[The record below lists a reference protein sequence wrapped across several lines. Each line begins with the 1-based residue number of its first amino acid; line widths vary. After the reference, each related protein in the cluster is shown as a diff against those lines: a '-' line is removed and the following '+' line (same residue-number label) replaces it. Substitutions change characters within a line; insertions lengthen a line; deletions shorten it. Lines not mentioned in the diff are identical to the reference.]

1 MMIELRSTSPVE
13 TSVRWIGLALAAC
26 VLGALAGPAFAHGVP
41 DAEAQRLIDGGPL
54 DFLRSGAI
62 HMITGYDH
70 LLFLFGVM
78 FFLTRFWEIVK
89 FVTAFTLGHS
99 ITLLGATLLGFQV
112 NYYLIDAV
120 IAISVIY
127 KGFDNVEGFPRALGV
142 KAPNVLFMVLAFGLI
157 HGLGLSARLQKIELP
172 PMSQAD
178 LVQRILAFNVGV
190 ELGQIAALIVM
201 VAILAIWR
209 RFKSFE
215 PFSKV
220 ANYGLI
226 VAGSLLFLYQ
236 MHGYLHTLYPDDF
249 GFSEDAHYHAHEAMG
264 QDAATQQQEIERR
277 REGRDTLMPA
287 EDLLENED
295 N

>member
-1 MMIELRSTSPVE
+1 MMIELRSASPVQK
-13 TSVRWIGLALAAC
+13 SARLIGLALAAC
-26 VLGALAGPAFAHGVP
+26 ALAAIAGPAFAHGVP
-41 DAEAQRLIDGGPL
+41 DSEAQRLINGGPL

-78 FFLTRFWEIVK
+78 FFLTRFWDIVK

-142 KAPNVLFMVLAFGLI
+142 RAPNVLFMVLAFGLI

-209 RFKSFE
+209 LFKSFE

-226 VAGSLLFLYQ
+226 LAGSLLFLYQ
-236 MHGYLHTLYPDDF
+236 MHGYLHTRYPDDF
-249 GFSEDAHYHAHEAMG
+249 GFSRDGHYHDHQTM
-264 QDAATQQQEIERR
+264 QEELMRQ
-277 REGRDTLMPA
+277 REGRDTLMPVEA
-287 EDLLENED
+287 AP
-295 N
+295 